1 MYHNFFIHSSV
12 DGHLGFLNFQGI
24 PGLFFFLQMYGL
36 NTGHLIFLLLLS
48 FNNTLINTYM
58 YCVSISMFF
67 YIYFLNALG
76 LCGFS
81 CTFSSCGEWGLHFV
95 VVCGFSL
102 RWLLIE
108 APSLV
113 EHGFQGIQDSIVAAR
128 KLSSCCSWALECR
141 FSSCGT

>member
-81 CTFSSCGEWGLHFV
+81 CTFSSCGEWGLHCRGV
-95 VVCGFSL
+95 
-102 RWLLIE
+102 WLLTE
-108 APSLV
+108 
-113 EHGFQGIQDSIVAAR
+113 VASHRGAFSCGTWVPR
-128 KLSSCCSWALECR
+128 HTRLSSCSTKAQQLLLVGSR
-141 FSSCGT
+141 VQVQ